1 MSGFYKDD
9 LKYKLEKAKEELLYW
24 SCSSNYHEGIS
35 SHMEDLEVEI
45 NLLQKKGV
53 RDESK

>member
-1 MSGFYKDD
+1 MRENVFRNEEQR
-9 LKYKLEKAKEELLYW
+9 LLEKGKEELLYW

-45 NLLQKKGV
+45 NLLQV
-53 RDESK
+53 ERSKE